1 MNYEWLKPIATK
13 YSVISF
19 DIFDTLLKR
28 DVYKPKDLF
37 ELIEQGYCSNL
48 SLKSDLSVLQ
58 GFAEKRILAERSARD
73 LVKNREATLDEI
85 YQNLCGYSEDETK
98 ELKELEMIAESRI
111 ICDNPL
117 IHSFYSWC
125 IEQGKKVLLIS
136 DMYLPKAFIQKLLNE
151 NGYSGYNN
159 IYISNRNR

>member
-58 GFAEKRILAERSARD
+58 GFAEKRLLLMKYIKIFVAILKTKQ
-73 LVKNREATLDEI
+73 KN
-85 YQNLCGYSEDETK
+85 
-98 ELKELEMIAESRI
+98 LK
-111 ICDNPL
+111 
-117 IHSFYSWC
+117 SW
-125 IEQGKKVLLIS
+125 
-136 DMYLPKAFIQKLLNE
+136 
-151 NGYSGYNN
+151 
-159 IYISNRNR
+159 R